1 MTVPPWASHH
11 ILRCHHS
18 TVFGPTLGG
27 CGAEVHSR
35 AFIFQSTWFGTRSGV
50 AAAVVPLHDQYF
62 TLPKDWKRCGCQ
74 TQGVWMCSLWQPT
87 WIAGP
92 GQLPILFHTSPTW
105 HLLLSSSAVEAS
117 DLAAPDSTTLP
128 QQGEDTVA
136 LRDAG
141 VRWTASWA
149 HLSWPYHEST
159 PSNALLDLR
168 SNVLQRRLHAT
179 PVGWVT
185 SPTIRLVGSARDPGF
200 HPTTS
205 SG

>member
-74 TQGVWMCSLWQPT
+74 TQGVGCAVCGNPLGLRVLDSSPFCS
-87 WIAGP
+87 IHH
-92 GQLPILFHTSPTW
+92 QLGTCFFHP
-105 HLLLSSSAVEAS
+105 SAVEAS

-141 VRWTASWA
+141 LRWTASWA

-179 PVGWVT
+179 RSVVT
-185 SPTIRLVGSARDPGF
+185 SPTIRLVGSARDPGV
-200 HPTTS
+200 HPITS